1 MNLEMSIKRRVVW
14 SESIFETKLPEID
27 NQDILNYYHYL
38 KSNDPG
44 VQRSN
49 VGGWQKEIEF
59 GACKGLDDMFD
70 KITHAVNHI
79 FTDIFKMDES
89 LMVANAWLNS
99 NNKGHRNSLHTHPG
113 CLFSGVYYV
122 TGKGEPQCG
131 NINFCRD
138 LAHSVENT
146 LTISEKTRQYSEK
159 EREKFW
165 NTSQS
170 LPAIES
176 NAYLFAPWLIH
187 EVSTNFTDEDRVVI
201 GMNFVPTA
209 T

>member
-1 MNLEMSIKRRVVW
+1 MNLEMSIKRRVLW

-27 NQDILNYYHYL
+27 NRDILNYYQHL
-38 KSNDPG
+38 KSIDPG
-44 VQRSN
+44 IQRSN
-49 VGGWQKEIEF
+49 VGGWQKEVGF
-59 GACKGLDDMFD
+59 GDCDGLDDMFD
-70 KITHAVNHI
+70 KITHVVNHI
-79 FTDIFKMDES
+79 FTDVFKMDEN
-89 LMVANAWLNS
+89 LMVSNAWLNS
-99 NNKGHRNSLHTHPG
+99 NNTNHKNSLHTHPG

-122 TGKGEPQCG
+122 TGQNEPECG

-146 LTISEKTRQYSEK
+146 LTISQKTRQYCFG

-176 NAYLFAPWLIH
+176 NAYLFAPWLVH
-187 EVSTNFTDEDRVVI
+187 EVSPNFTDTDRVVI
-201 GMNFVPTA
+201 GMNFVPSS
-209 T
+209 